1 MLDDFFYDENENN
14 NNMTDDILDKMIAE
28 QKDIECRSESRGA
41 VDSVDSDNNRWV
53 NKEMC
58 T

>member
-41 VDSVDSDNNRWV
+41 VDSDNNRCV